1 MVEVGLVRKIDID
14 HEMQQSYLD
23 YAMSVI
29 VSRALPD
36 ARDGLKPVQRRIL
49 YAMYDMGLRPDSAFK
64 KSARIVGE
72 VLGKYHP
79 HGDVAVYEA
88 MARLAQSFSMRYQ
101 LVDGQGNFGS
111 VDGDPPAAMRY
122 TEARL
127 TNYAIDLLAQ
137 LDRNTVNFARNF
149 DDTLSEPEVLPAAI
163 PNLLVNG
170 ASGIAVGMA
179 TNIPP
184 HNLGEVIDALIYML
198 QQWEHLE
205 DISVADLVRFIQG
218 PDLPTGGI
226 ILQDHDRNDLLS
238 AYGSGRG
245 RVILRGR
252 VHLEEMGRG
261 RDRIIITELP
271 YQVNKSALIERI
283 AELARE
289 GNLDGIAD
297 LRDESDRQGM
307 RIVIELKS
315 GADEQKILRELYR
328 RTPMETT
335 LSLTLLAL
343 VEGEPRLLTLK
354 QALRVYLEHRL
365 EVIRRRSEYD
375 LAKARQRAHILEGLR
390 VAINNLDEII
400 ALIRNA
406 PDVETAHARLVKK
419 YKLSDAQAQAILD
432 LMLRRLAA
440 LERKKIE
447 QEYKELQALIKELEG
462 LLKSQRKMRGAVELE
477 LTTMRQNY
485 TDRRRTQIVSL
496 ADGEVAADKLTTTDL
511 TPEEVVWVGIM
522 EDGTIA
528 RTSSDELP
536 RLSGRQATRW
546 LLRTNTHHTLYLVG
560 KTGRAA
566 AVAVH
571 ALPETEKFGDG
582 VRLNKVSPFDTDD
595 SLAAIFSIPERME
608 SDQDRYILTVTKL
621 GLVKKSLISELPG
634 PSAQGF
640 VMSRVN
646 AGDELGWAFLTDGNC
661 EVLLL
666 TELGMM
672 IRFSEQ
678 EVRPMGL
685 VAAGVNGI
693 KLETKD
699 RVAAAERISGDGEIL
714 FISSDGL
721 GWRIDKDS
729 VPLQG
734 RYGQGVLACKLS
746 GTSRL
751 VGVVFGK
758 RTQNVVVHFRQA
770 AAKMSRLDEI
780 SLGKRLVKA
789 QELAPVKSGDSIVAL
804 TTAIDGLAFW
814 TPATKPVRKARRA
827 PVSVPAPSGKLAVA
841 NMKTSPV
848 GSSEKTASSTTT
860 GSMSTVKPKPVTKP
874 KTNAKAK
881 SVAKPTAKPATVPAT
896 KPAEKPAAK
905 PAAKPAGKPAG
916 KPTARPKQ
924 SSSATDIPSDG
935 AENSSG
941 SKPKPKTKHTTRSSA
956 KKSKTG

>member
-1 MVEVGLVRKIDID
+1 
-14 HEMQQSYLD
+14 
-23 YAMSVI
+23 MSVI

-49 YAMYDMGLRPDSAFK
+49 YAMYDMGIRDDTPHK

-79 HGDVAVYEA
+79 HGDSAVYDA
-88 MARLAQSFSMRYQ
+88 MARMAQDFSERYL

-127 TNYAIDLLAQ
+127 TAYAIDLLAQ
-137 LDRNTVNFARNF
+137 LDRNTVDFTRNF
-149 DDTLSEPEVLPAAI
+149 DDTLSEPAVLPAAI

-184 HNLGEVIDALIYML
+184 HNLGEVVDALIFML
-198 QQWEHLE
+198 RQWEQME
-205 DISVADLVRFIQG
+205 DISVADLVKFIQG

-252 VHLEEMGRG
+252 VHLEEMSRG

-289 GNLDGIAD
+289 GDLEGIAD

-307 RIVIELKS
+307 RVVIELKA

-328 RTPMETT
+328 RTPLETT

-343 VEGEPRLLTLK
+343 VDGEPRLLTLK
-354 QALRVYLEHRL
+354 QALRVYIEHRL
-365 EVIRRRSEYD
+365 EVVRRRSEYD
-375 LAKARQRAHILEGLR
+375 LAKAKQRAHILEGLR
-390 VAINNLDEII
+390 IAINNLDEII
-400 ALIRNA
+400 TLIRNA

-419 YKLSDAQAQAILD
+419 FKLSDVQAQAILD

-447 QEYKELQALIKELEG
+447 QEYKDLQALIKELES
-462 LLKSQRKMRGAVELE
+462 LLKSPKKMRGAVETE
-477 LTTMRQNY
+477 LMAMRQAY
-485 TDRRRTQIVSL
+485 GDRRRTQIVSL

-511 TPEEVVWVGIM
+511 TPAEVVWVGVT
-522 EDGTIA
+522 EDGVIA
-528 RTSSDELP
+528 RTSGDELP
-536 RLSGRQATRW
+536 RISGRQAARW
-546 LLRTNTHHTLYLVG
+546 LLRTSTHHTLYLVAQ
-560 KTGRAA
+560 TGRAA

-571 ALPETEKFGDG
+571 ALPEAEKFADG
-582 VRLNKVSPFDTDD
+582 VKLNKVSPFDADD
-595 SLAAIFSIPERME
+595 ALAAIFSIPERLE
-608 SDQDRYILTVTKL
+608 PGQERYVVTVTRL
-621 GLVKKSLISELPG
+621 GMIKKSLVSDLSG

-640 VMSRVN
+640 VLSRVN
-646 AGDELGWAFLTDGNC
+646 AGDELGWAFVTDGSS
-661 EVLLL
+661 EILLV
-666 TELGMM
+666 TALGML

-699 RVAAAERISGDGEIL
+699 RVAAAERLSGEGEIL
-714 FISSDGL
+714 FVSSEGL
-721 GWRIDKDS
+721 GWRIEKDG

-734 RYGQGVLACKLS
+734 RYGQGVLACKLTGS
-746 GTSRL
+746 NRL
-751 VGVVFGK
+751 VGAIFGK
-758 RTQNVVVHFRQA
+758 RTQTALVHFQQA
-770 AAKMSRLDEI
+770 AARLTRLDEVP
-780 SLGKRLVKA
+780 LGKRLMKG
-789 QELAPVKSGDSIVAL
+789 QDLAPIKAGDAVL
-804 TTAIDGLAFW
+804 NLTAISDGLALW
-814 TPATKPVRKARRA
+814 ESEIKPTRKPRRTAEKGSAPAEKNA
-827 PVSVPAPSGKLAVA
+827 PAKKNPPASPASK
-841 NMKTSPV
+841 KSTS
-848 GSSEKTASSTTT
+848 TA
-860 GSMSTVKPKPVTKP
+860 KP
-874 KTNAKAK
+874 KTTSKAK
-881 SVAKPTAKPATVPAT
+881 PAASSKPTATPKTPVAKPTAKPAA
-896 KPAEKPAAK
+896 
-905 PAAKPAGKPAG
+905 
-916 KPTARPKQ
+916 
-924 SSSATDIPSDG
+924 
-935 AENSSG
+935 
-941 SKPKPKTKHTTRSSA
+941 KPKPVSKADTTTSKPASKKQKPASAAGDA
-956 KKSKTG
+956 KKLKPAPTSRRKP

>member
-1 MVEVGLVRKIDID
+1 MEVGLVRKIDID

-49 YAMYDMGLRPDSAFK
+49 YAMYDMGLRPDSAYK

-88 MARLAQSFSMRYQ
+88 MARLAQPFSMRYP

-127 TNYAIDLLAQ
+127 TAYAIDLLAQ
-137 LDRNTVNFARNF
+137 LDRNTVDFTRNF
-149 DDTLSEPEVLPAAI
+149 DDTLSEPAVLPAAI

-184 HNLGEVIDALIYML
+184 HNLGEVVDALIFML
-198 QQWEHLE
+198 RQWEQME
-205 DISVADLVRFIQG
+205 DISVADLVKFIQG

-252 VHLEEMGRG
+252 VHLEEMSRG

-289 GNLDGIAD
+289 GDLEGIAD

-307 RIVIELKS
+307 RVVIELKA

-328 RTPMETT
+328 RTPLETT

-343 VEGEPRLLTLK
+343 VDGEPRLLTLK
-354 QALRVYLEHRL
+354 QALRVYIEHRL
-365 EVIRRRSEYD
+365 EVVRRRSEYD
-375 LAKARQRAHILEGLR
+375 LAKAKQRAHILEGLR
-390 VAINNLDEII
+390 IAINNLDEII
-400 ALIRNA
+400 TLIRNA

-419 YKLSDAQAQAILD
+419 FKLSDVQAQAILD

-447 QEYKELQALIKELEG
+447 QEYKDLQALIKELES
-462 LLKSQRKMRGAVELE
+462 LLKSPKKMRGAVETE
-477 LTTMRQNY
+477 LMAMRQAY
-485 TDRRRTQIVSL
+485 GDRRRTQIVSL

-511 TPEEVVWVGIM
+511 TPAEVVWVGVT
-522 EDGTIA
+522 EDGVIA
-528 RTSSDELP
+528 RTSGDELP
-536 RLSGRQATRW
+536 RISGRQAARW
-546 LLRTNTHHTLYLVG
+546 LLRTSTHHTLYLVAQ
-560 KTGRAA
+560 TGRAA

-571 ALPETEKFGDG
+571 ALPEAEKFADG
-582 VRLNKVSPFDTDD
+582 VKLNKVSPFDADD
-595 SLAAIFSIPERME
+595 ALAAIFSIPERLE
-608 SDQDRYILTVTKL
+608 PGQERYVVTVTRL
-621 GLVKKSLISELPG
+621 GMIKKSLVSDLSG

-640 VMSRVN
+640 VLSRVN
-646 AGDELGWAFLTDGNC
+646 AGDELGWAFVTDGSS
-661 EVLLL
+661 EILLV
-666 TELGMM
+666 TALGML

-678 EVRPMGL
+678 
-685 VAAGVNGI
+685 
-693 KLETKD
+693 
-699 RVAAAERISGDGEIL
+699 
-714 FISSDGL
+714 
-721 GWRIDKDS
+721 
-729 VPLQG
+729 
-734 RYGQGVLACKLS
+734 
-746 GTSRL
+746 
-751 VGVVFGK
+751 
-758 RTQNVVVHFRQA
+758 
-770 AAKMSRLDEI
+770 
-780 SLGKRLVKA
+780 
-789 QELAPVKSGDSIVAL
+789 
-804 TTAIDGLAFW
+804 
-814 TPATKPVRKARRA
+814 
-827 PVSVPAPSGKLAVA
+827 
-841 NMKTSPV
+841 
-848 GSSEKTASSTTT
+848 
-860 GSMSTVKPKPVTKP
+860 
-874 KTNAKAK
+874 
-881 SVAKPTAKPATVPAT
+881 
-896 KPAEKPAAK
+896 
-905 PAAKPAGKPAG
+905 
-916 KPTARPKQ
+916 
-924 SSSATDIPSDG
+924 
-935 AENSSG
+935 
-941 SKPKPKTKHTTRSSA
+941 
-956 KKSKTG
+956 